1 MARYLLYRNGIRYD
15 LRMSEA
21 DFIARL
27 RSIATDPAARG
38 LADDAAEWEGLVLT
52 HDMIVEGIH
61 FLPDDTPQDVAWKLV
76 AVNLSDLAAKGA
88 APVGV
93 LVGYSLGDGQWDAAF
108 AEGLDLV
115 LRRFG
120 VLLLGGDTVRAPA
133 GAPRSFGLTA
143 IGRAPP
149 GGAPTRSGARPGDQL
164 WVTGTIG
171 NAGLGLAMRLGQ
183 VDPNETCLAAYKRPQ
198 PQLTFGQAVAPHV
211 HAMMDVS
218 DGLLIDAKRMA
229 EASGCELGIMLE
241 SIPLSAA
248 LLAVRPDVLD
258 TRLAA
263 ATAGDDYQL
272 LFTAEPSAAA
282 AIRDIATGLNIA
294 VCPLG
299 HAGVGE
305 GLMLT
310 HRAQR
315 IALPASLGFMH

>member
-1 MARYLLYRNGIRYD
+1 
-15 LRMSEA
+15 MSEA

-27 RSIATDPAARG
+27 RHIATDPAARG
-38 LADDAAEWEGLVLT
+38 LADDAAVLEDLVLT

-93 LVGYSLGDGQWDAAF
+93 LVGYSLGDDEWDAAF
-108 AEGLDLV
+108 VEGLDLV

-120 VLLLGGDTVRAPA
+120 VILLGGDTVRAPA

-149 GGAPTRSGARPGDQL
+149 GGAPTRGGVRPGDQL

-183 VDPNETCLAAYKRPQ
+183 VDANETCLAAYRRPQ
-198 PQLTFGQAVAPHV
+198 PQLTFGQAVVPHV

-218 DGLLIDAKRMA
+218 DGLLIDAQRMA
-229 EASGCELGIMLE
+229 EVSGCQLGIMLE
-241 SIPLSAA
+241 SVPLSAA

-272 LFTAEPSAAA
+272 LFAADPGAAA
-282 AIRDIATGLNIA
+282 AIREIAAGLNIMA
-294 VCPLG
+294 TPLG

-305 GLMLT
+305 GIMLT

-315 IALPASLGFMH
+315 VALPASLGFTH

>member
-1 MARYLLYRNGIRYD
+1 
-15 LRMSEA
+15 MSEA

-38 LADDAAEWEGLVLT
+38 LADDTAVFEGLVLT

-88 APVGV
+88 VPVGV
-93 LVGYSLGDGQWDAAF
+93 LVGYSLGDDEWDAAF
-108 AEGLDLV
+108 VEGLDTV

-120 VLLLGGDTVRAPA
+120 IILFGGDTVRVPA

-143 IGRAPP
+143 IGRAPE
-149 GGAPTRSGARPGDQL
+149 GGAPPRSGVRPGDQL

-183 VDPNETCLAAYKRPQ
+183 VDPDETCLAAYRRPQ
-198 PQLTFGQAVAPHV
+198 PQLTFGQAVVPHV

-218 DGLLIDAKRMA
+218 DGLLIDAERLA
-229 EASGCELGIMLE
+229 HASGCELTLMLE
-241 SIPLSAA
+241 SLPLSAA

-272 LFTAEPSAAA
+272 LFAADPADA
-282 AIRDIATGLNIA
+282 ASIREIAAGLNVPATPI
-294 VCPLG
+294 G

-305 GLMLT
+305 GITLT

-315 IALPASLGFMH
+315 IVLPERLGFMH